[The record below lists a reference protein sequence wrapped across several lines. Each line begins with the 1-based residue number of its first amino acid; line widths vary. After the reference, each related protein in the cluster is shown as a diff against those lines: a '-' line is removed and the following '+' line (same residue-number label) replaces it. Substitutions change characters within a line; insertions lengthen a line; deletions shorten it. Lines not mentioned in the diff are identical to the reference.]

1 MRTEAS
7 SEEEVMET
15 LLRRIGDE
23 VRETLHQ
30 VMGLLELI
38 TEEPLSERQS
48 QYLARCRASADQLLC
63 GANDLAELARVELPS
78 AEPSPFRVE
87 STVEEIAGLMRLLAV
102 GRGAA
107 FHWKLEAS
115 LPAMVHGNAR
125 LLQDLLRRIIETALR
140 MAPGGE
146 VQLAVRM
153 AGEHALVFEI
163 TAAAAGAALSDPDFA
178 TSEGLGSAL
187 GLSIVRKRLGQ
198 LGGDLTTAVEDRR
211 ATLRMTIPYRS
222 AGGSARNAAQDGSA
236 SSPLNVLI
244 AEDSDDSYF
253 LLEAYLANE
262 GHRLT
267 RALDG
272 AQALQMAKSGS
283 YDFIVMDIKM
293 PVMDGYTATRLIRE
307 WETEQAC
314 ARLPIL
320 LLSAEE
326 AARQMRIGANAG
338 CSGYLTKPATKA
350 QVLAALNYYARPD
363 TRAASR

>member
-1 MRTEAS
+1 
-7 SEEEVMET
+7 MET

-23 VRETLHQ
+23 IRETLHQ
-30 VMGLLELI
+30 IMGLMELM
-38 TEEPLSERQS
+38 TDEPLSERQS
-48 QYLARCRASADQLLC
+48 QYLARCRASADRLLS
-63 GANDLAELARVELPS
+63 GANDLAELARVEFPS

-87 STVEEIAGLMRLLAV
+87 STIEEIAGLMWLLANR
-102 GRGAA
+102 RGAA
-107 FHWKLEAS
+107 FHWKLDAN

-125 LLQDLLRRIIETALR
+125 LLQDLLRRTIETALR
-140 MAPGGE
+140 LAPEGE
-146 VQLAVRM
+146 VQLAVKM
-153 AGEHALVFEI
+153 AGEHALAFEI
-163 TAAAAGAALSDPDFA
+163 TAEAAGSALSDPDFA
-178 TSEGLGSAL
+178 TADGLGSAL

-198 LGGDLTTAVEDRR
+198 LGGELTTEVEDRR
-211 ATLRMTIPYRS
+211 ATLHMTIPYRC
-222 AGGSARNAAQDGSA
+222 AAKPDTHSGDGSA
-236 SSPLNVLI
+236 KSPLNILI

-253 LLEAYLANE
+253 LLEAYLATE

-272 AQALQMAKSGS
+272 AQALEIAKSGS

-307 WETEQAC
+307 WETEQGR

-338 CSGYLTKPATKA
+338 CSGYLTKPAAKA

>member
-1 MRTEAS
+1 
-7 SEEEVMET
+7 MET
-15 LLRRIGDE
+15 LLRRLGDE

-30 VMGLLELI
+30 IMGLMELV

-48 QYLARCRASADQLLC
+48 QYLSRCRSSADQLLC
-63 GANDLAELARVELPS
+63 DANDLAELTRDEFPQGES
-78 AEPSPFRVE
+78 SPFRVA
-87 STVEEIAGLMRLLAV
+87 SAVEEIAGLMWLLADH
-102 GRGAA
+102 RGEI
-107 FHWKLEAS
+107 FRWKLDPE
-115 LPAMVHGNAR
+115 LPQMVYGNAR
-125 LLQDLLRRIIETALR
+125 LLQDLLRRIIETATR

-146 VQLAVRM
+146 VKLRVKA
-153 AGEHALVFEI
+153 AGDHALAFEV
-163 TAAAAGAALSDPDFA
+163 TASAAGTALSDPEFA
-178 TSEGLGSAL
+178 TADGLGSVLA
-187 GLSIVRKRLGQ
+187 LSIVRKRLGQ
-198 LGGDLTTAVEDRR
+198 LGGNLSTEIEGTC

-222 AGGSARNAAQDGSA
+222 ATRPEAGWDDSLAPHWPADAVM
-236 SSPLNVLI
+236 PLNLLI

-253 LLEAYLANE
+253 LLEAYLATE
-262 GHRLT
+262 GHKLT

-272 AQALQMAKSGS
+272 AQALEMAKSGS

-307 WETEQAC
+307 WETDQGR

-350 QVLAALNYYARPD
+350 QVLAALSYYARPD